1 MAGQYFK
8 LKLQAESSADNVFK
22 QERRMEIHFFEGGKE
37 LSIQI
42 VTIKQGQLLD
52 NNEFEMPASGKAK
65 VVLVDASTKEQIDHC
80 EVKGSSARDLDD
92 LF

>member
-8 LKLQAESSADNVFK
+8 LKLQAESSADVFK
-22 QERRMEIHFFEGGKE
+22 QDRRMEIHFFEGNKE
-37 LSIQI
+37 LLVQI

-52 NNEFEMPASGKAK
+52 NNEFVMPASGKAK
-65 VVLVDASTKEQIDHC
+65 VVLVDALTKEQIDYC

>member
-1 MAGQYFK
+1 
-8 LKLQAESSADNVFK
+8 
-22 QERRMEIHFFEGGKE
+22 MEIHFFEGGKE

-42 VTIKQGQLLD
+42 VTIQQGQLLD
-52 NNEFEMPASGKAK
+52 NNEFEMPESGKAK
-65 VVLVDASTKEQIDHC
+65 VVLVDASTKEQIGHC